1 MGESKNMLKV
11 LLNYIC
17 RDKYF
22 VKRTTRLRMGKWQSY
37 LLADLP
43 VPVVSHASISEH
55 EN

>member
-1 MGESKNMLKV
+1 MLNNISLRF

-22 VKRTTRLRMGKWQSY
+22 VKRTTRLRMGKWKSY

-43 VPVVSHASISEH
+43 VHVLSLASISEH
-55 EN
+55 KN